1 MEKEGTHECKNK
13 QTNKQTNKK
22 QKKLAIPKSD
32 KISSFVEKHLEA
44 ESDSFYLRPCGLG

>member
-13 QTNKQTNKK
+13 QTNKQTNKQK
-22 QKKLAIPKSD
+22 TKKKLAIPKSD

-44 ESDSFYLRPCGLG
+44 ESDSFYLR